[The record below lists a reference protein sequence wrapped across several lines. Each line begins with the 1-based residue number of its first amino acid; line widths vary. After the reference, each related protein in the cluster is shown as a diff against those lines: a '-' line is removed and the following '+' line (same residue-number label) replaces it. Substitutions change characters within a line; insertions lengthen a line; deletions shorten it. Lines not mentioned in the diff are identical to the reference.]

1 MPRRS
6 ARIEARGILQNRR
19 VNPAKKPRGACGVFD
34 GGGRLGALMKLVQ
47 DGVIVAESYDVPV
60 KVLTGDEATL
70 SETSTAANFHQLKM
84 TPAEE
89 CWAFQS
95 FIGLKGDIDGVAK
108 RPGVTRRFVE
118 GSSEEH
124 TSELQSLMRISYADF

>member
-1 MPRRS
+1 
-6 ARIEARGILQNRR
+6 
-19 VNPAKKPRGACGVFD
+19 
-34 GGGRLGALMKLVQ
+34 MKLVQ

-70 SETSTAANFHQLKM
+70 SVTSTAANFHQLKM

-89 CWAFQS
+89 CRPFQS

-108 RPGVTRRFVE
+108 GHGVTRRFVE
-118 GSSEEH
+118 RPLPLATPAE
-124 TSELQSLMRISYADF
+124 ADFDALGEGRITPALATAYKRRGARLPSSH